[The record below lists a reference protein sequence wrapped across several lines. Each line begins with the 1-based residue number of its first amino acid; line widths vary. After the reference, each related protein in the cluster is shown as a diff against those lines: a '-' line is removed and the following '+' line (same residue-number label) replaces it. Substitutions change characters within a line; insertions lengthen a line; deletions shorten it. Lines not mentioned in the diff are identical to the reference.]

1 MKIGGDHLRLID
13 ADALIEELNKLEVE
27 MMHARLAHIATQVVV
42 DEAPTID
49 AVPATIEG
57 ALGYLHKV
65 GWMQEHD
72 RIMTEGAA
80 PVVRCKDC
88 EYYHQAFCEIWS
100 KYGTIQTR
108 EQGFCYMAER
118 KER

>member
-1 MKIGGDHLRLID
+1 MRLID
-13 ADALIEELNKLEVE
+13 ANQLRKDIVE
-27 MMHARLAHIATQVVV
+27 RGAQLSGCYSAGIARYMDRMLAHVLAEVDIAPAV
-42 DEAPTID
+42 D
-49 AVPATIEG
+49 AV
-57 ALGYLHKV
+57 
-65 GWMQEHD
+65 
-72 RIMTEGAA
+72 

>member
-1 MKIGGDHLRLID
+1 MRLID
-13 ADALIEELNKLEVE
+13 AEPIEIRYNTEALGRRE
-27 MMHARLAHIATQVVV
+27 MYEMVKT
-42 DEAPTID
+42 APTID
-49 AVPATIEG
+49 AV
-57 ALGYLHKV
+57 
-65 GWMQEHD
+65 
-72 RIMTEGAA
+72 

-100 KYGTIQTR
+100 KCGTIQTR

>member
-1 MKIGGDHLRLID
+1 MRLID
-13 ADALIEELNKLEVE
+13 ADELKTILSIRRTIETIQ
-27 MMHARLAHIATQVVV
+27 HAIDT
-42 DEAPTID
+42 APTID

-72 RIMTEGAA
+72 RIMTEDAV

-88 EYYHQAFCEIWS
+88 RHWTEWGSRTGTCERHDSVMW
-100 KYGTIQTR
+100 YGTDSTDYCS
-108 EQGFCYMAER
+108 FAER
-118 KER
+118 SE